1 MLVVALLNHI
11 FCVFFFVEGTF
22 RERLPSLMAAIGSKI
37 MALFSHFIFKFSG
50 NGPQCHPH
58 VFHRSVRVGNYAVAW
73 ADAGGLRV
81 PSRFRLLVFS
91 LQTHGMLV
99 QVAEEP
105 SAAAVVIEALQLFS
119 LLLALWPTLVICAA
133 VLSCRIGLA
142 TNTVFVLTL
151 FLSALPV
158 VPLLRWFRSVFEDA
172 LEGRPP
178 N

>member
-1 MLVVALLNHI
+1 MLNHI

-105 SAAAVVIEALQLFS
+105 GGCGGCDRSPATFFLAPCTLANSCHLCCGSLVPHRPCDQHRVCAHPLPQCTSSCAIAQVVS
-119 LLLALWPTLVICAA
+119 L
-133 VLSCRIGLA
+133 G
-142 TNTVFVLTL
+142 F
-151 FLSALPV
+151 
-158 VPLLRWFRSVFEDA
+158 
-172 LEGRPP
+172 
-178 N
+178 